1 MAICNWCRDE
11 DTTDVWKSHICIE
24 NNDEKEMVSKYKS
37 ETVVI
42 DSLDLLV
49 GYVADQ
55 IQISEADLDMATEED
70 WVSYHQGQLE
80 AYEEIKARLESFIAE
95 GNAGNW
101 VK

>member
-1 MAICNWCRDE
+1 M
-11 DTTDVWKSHICIE
+11 T
-24 NNDEKEMVSKYKS
+24 KEYKS

-49 GYVADQ
+49 EYVADQ

-80 AYEEIKARLESFIAE
+80 AYEEMKARLEAFISE
-95 GNAGNW
+95 GNAGKW

>member
-1 MAICNWCRDE
+1 MA
-11 DTTDVWKSHICIE
+11 
-24 NNDEKEMVSKYKS
+24 KEYKS

-55 IQISEADLDMATEED
+55 IQISEADLNMATEED

-80 AYEEIKARLESFIAE
+80 AYEEIKARLDSFITE
-95 GNAGNW
+95 GNAGKW

>member
-1 MAICNWCRDE
+1 M
-11 DTTDVWKSHICIE
+11 T
-24 NNDEKEMVSKYKS
+24 KEYKS

-55 IQISEADLDMATEED
+55 IQIGEADLDMATEED

-80 AYEEIKARLESFIAE
+80 AYEEMKARLEAFISE
-95 GNAGNW
+95 GNAGKW

>member
-1 MAICNWCRDE
+1 M
-11 DTTDVWKSHICIE
+11 T
-24 NNDEKEMVSKYKS
+24 KEYKS

-70 WVSYHQGQLE
+70 WVSYYQGQLE
-80 AYEEIKARLESFIAE
+80 AYEEIKARLDSFITE
-95 GNAGNW
+95 GNAGKW

>member
-1 MAICNWCRDE
+1 M
-11 DTTDVWKSHICIE
+11 T
-24 NNDEKEMVSKYKS
+24 KEYKS

-70 WVSYHQGQLE
+70 WVSYHQGRLE
-80 AYEEIKARLESFIAE
+80 AYEEMKARLEAFISE
-95 GNAGNW
+95 GNAGKW

>member
-1 MAICNWCRDE
+1 M
-11 DTTDVWKSHICIE
+11 T
-24 NNDEKEMVSKYKS
+24 KEYKS

-80 AYEEIKARLESFIAE
+80 AYEEMKARLEAFISE
-95 GNAGNW
+95 GNAGKW